1 MVTSSANDINTF
13 AQQENHAQ
21 LHGKLMLAMMSRVLS
36 TVLTTRQALAN
47 FLKARFKRFLNKI
60 KDYALL
66 TETDDVLQ
74 L

>member
-1 MVTSSANDINTF
+1 
-13 AQQENHAQ
+13 
-21 LHGKLMLAMMSRVLS
+21 MLAKISRVLS
-36 TVLTTRQALAN
+36 TVLTTRLALAN
-47 FLKARFKRFLNKI
+47 FLKARFKCFLNKI